1 LSEDTGPITSMAQ
14 LMGQASQ
21 FTLTAAQALA
31 IVRQIVEAVVQWR
44 ALGQSAD
51 VGMTAP
57 ELDEF
62 ALAFEHSS
70 LADAKKLL
78 GL

>member
-1 LSEDTGPITSMAQ
+1 MPQ

-21 FTLTAAQALA
+21 FALTAEQSLA
-31 IVRQIVEAVVQWR
+31 VVRQVVEPVGQWR

-51 VGMTAP
+51 VGMTAL

-62 ALAFEHSS
+62 KPAFEHSD
-70 LADAKKLL
+70 LAEAKKLV